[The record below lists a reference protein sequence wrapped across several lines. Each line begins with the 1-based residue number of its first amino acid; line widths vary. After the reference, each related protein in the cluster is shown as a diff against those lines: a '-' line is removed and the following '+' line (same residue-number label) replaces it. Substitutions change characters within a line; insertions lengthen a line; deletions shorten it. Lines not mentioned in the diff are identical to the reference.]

1 MENIASQ
8 VPSSEASQTN
18 EAGPTNDGPRDE
30 LAQGIAEA
38 QILSSSSSS
47 SRQIIL
53 YVFTYGV
60 LSDG

>member
-8 VPSSEASQTN
+8 VPSSEASQIN

-38 QILSSSSSS
+38 QTLSSSS